1 MIPRMTTST
10 CSRRVAICGLAAL
23 ALGTFG
29 CKTTYYSVMEKFG
42 KEKRDILV
50 SRVKDARN
58 EQEAAKQQFKTT
70 LERFQEVT
78 NFQGGELEAKYKK
91 LSAEYD
97 RCKDRAD
104 EVSSKIAKVESV
116 ASDMFSEWSKENKEY
131 TDPEKRRTSEKLL
144 GETRDRY
151 QQLIALMKKSE
162 QKMQPV
168 LAKFHDN
175 VLFLKHNLNA
185 AAITSLQGTAG
196 QIETDV
202 QALIKDMEASIAEA
216 DAFMK
221 QMK

>member
-1 MIPRMTTST
+1 MIHPTALRNL
-10 CSRRVAICGLAAL
+10 VALL
-23 ALGTFG
+23 ALMSAVMG
-29 CKTTYYSVMEKFG
+29 CKSTYYNVMEKFG

-78 NFQGGELEAKYKK
+78 NFQGGDLEAKYKK
-91 LSAEYD
+91 LNAEYE
-97 RCKDRAD
+97 RCNDRALA
-104 EVSSKIAKVESV
+104 VSSRIEKVQTV
-116 ASDMFSEWSKENKEY
+116 ANDMFREWAQENKEY
-131 TDPEKRRTSEKLL
+131 TDPEKRRTSERLL
-144 GETRDRY
+144 SDTRGKY
-151 QQLIALMKKSE
+151 QQLIALMKRSE
-162 QKMQPV
+162 EKMKPV

-185 AAITSLQGTAG
+185 AAISSLQGTAG

>member
-1 MIPRMTTST
+1 MSKIQLLGKL
-10 CSRRVAICGLAAL
+10 CVLVAL
-23 ALGTFG
+23 AGFMAG
-29 CKTTYYSVMEKFG
+29 CKTTYYGVMQTFG

-50 SRVKDARN
+50 SRVKDARD
-58 EQEAAKQQFKTT
+58 EQDKAKEQFKTT
-70 LERFQEVT
+70 LQRFQEVT
-78 NFQGGELEAKYKK
+78 GFQGGELEAKYKK

-97 RCKDRAD
+97 RCEARAD
-104 EVSSKIAKVESV
+104 DVSKKIAKVQEV
-116 ASDMFSEWSKENKEY
+116 ANDMFKEWAAENKEY

-144 GETRDRY
+144 ADTKDKY
-151 QQLIALMKKSE
+151 NQLIALMKKSE
-162 QKMQPV
+162 EKMKPV

-185 AAITSLQGTAG
+185 AAVTSLQGTAG

-202 QALIKDMEASIAEA
+202 QGLIKDMEASIAEA